1 MIIILQILLYS
12 ISSQRSTC
20 EDDSIVGHF
29 WGNKVLTL
37 QFVGTTTVVTV
48 VSSWRCHFLFWI
60 EQRMIEHWITN
71 KTMRVSC
78 PKSFSL
84 SIHFTEV
91 ELPRRAVLNAECV
104 EYFPLNAFSR
114 AREGLA
120 EGSENKQER
129 QLALQVWP
137 AQPLVYFHKRRGDQ
151 IESLST
157 CSQFPKNDEAA
168 SLKELQTWICAHFRL

>member
-1 MIIILQILLYS
+1 
-12 ISSQRSTC
+12 
-20 EDDSIVGHF
+20 
-29 WGNKVLTL
+29 
-37 QFVGTTTVVTV
+37 
-48 VSSWRCHFLFWI
+48 
-60 EQRMIEHWITN
+60 
-71 KTMRVSC
+71 MRVSC

-168 SLKELQTWICAHFRL
+168 SLRELQT